1 MGWAVAVVSGG
12 DKLERALAEI
22 AKKLGNKPT
31 SVSVGFLDGA
41 TEASGVSVAQIAA
54 INNFG
59 APSRG
64 IPPRPFFTNMVATKS
79 GEWADGL
86 AQALVATD
94 NDAPKALAIMGEGIA
109 GQLREAIIAT
119 DSPPNSPVTNLLKQR
134 FPTGG
139 QTFEDVLKARR
150 DVAAGATAPAGKPL
164 VQSGGMLGAVDYEV
178 KS

>member
-1 MGWAVAVVSGG
+1 MAEIKGG

-22 AKKLGNKPT
+22 AKRLGNKPT
-31 SVSVGFLDGA
+31 TVSVGFLAGA
-41 TEASGVSVAQIAA
+41 TEANGTPVATIAA
-54 INNFG
+54 IQNYG

-86 AQALVATD
+86 AQALVSTD
-94 NDAPKALAIMGEGIA
+94 NDAPAALALMGEGIS

-119 DSPPNSPVTNLLKQR
+119 SSPPNSPVTNLLKQR

-139 QTFEDVLKARR
+139 QTFDDVLKARR